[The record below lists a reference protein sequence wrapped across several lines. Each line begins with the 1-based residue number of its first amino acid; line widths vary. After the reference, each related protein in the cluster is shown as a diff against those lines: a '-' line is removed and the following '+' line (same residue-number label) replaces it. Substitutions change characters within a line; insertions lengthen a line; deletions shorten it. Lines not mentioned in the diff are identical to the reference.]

1 MCNYNLHSSS
11 ADRMQELS
19 MMNEES
25 NRDYQSRMYRIIV
38 MTQIPM
44 VP

>member
-1 MCNYNLHSSS
+1 MIENLHSSS
-11 ADRMQELS
+11 TGPVQEPP

-25 NRDYQSRMYRIIV
+25 KRVYQSRMYRIIV
-38 MTQIPM
+38 MTQIPI